1 MPMLIDC
8 RDKPGHLQL
17 RLDTRERHL
26 AYLDGRK
33 DKLMAGGAVLDEEG
47 KPMGSVLIVDT
58 DDAAE
63 AQALADGDPYAQA
76 GLFDS
81 VTITPWRMVYFNFEN
96 RL

>member
-8 RDKPGHLQL
+8 KDKPGHLQL

-26 AYLDGRK
+26 AYLDK
-33 DKLMAGGAVLDEEG
+33 HKAKLMAGGAVLDQEG
-47 KPMGSVLIVDT
+47 HPKGSVLIVDT
-58 DDAAE
+58 DDVAE